1 MIIIW
6 DPSLVT
12 VYPNGVQPAD
22 RELWHASAELLARTY
37 RTGRHEV
44 AAAIRTR
51 SGAIFTGVHLAGSAG
66 RSSICAEGMALGA
79 TLAGTALAGTALAG
93 TALAGAQEQRT
104 DLSVEVDSLL
114 AVLYRPDEDGGT
126 LRVIAPCGVCRELL
140 FDYCPTAWIYVHR
153 WSGPRPAGVVIESGE
168 PAGFSLPVRA
178 ADGQAVRVRVDELL
192 PEKNPRRW

>member
-1 MIIIW
+1 M
-6 DPSLVT
+6 
-12 VYPNGVQPAD
+12 YPNGVQPGD

-79 TLAGTALAGTALAG
+79 VLAGTALSGT
-93 TALAGAQEQRT
+93 QEQRT
-104 DLSVEVDSLL
+104 DLSVEVDSVL

-140 FDYCPTAWIYVHR
+140 FDYCPVAWIYVHR
-153 WSGPRPAGVVIESGE
+153 WTGPRPAGVVTETGA
-168 PAGFSLPVRA
+168 PTGFNLPVRP
-178 ADGQAVRVRVDELL
+178 ADGRAVRVRVDELL
-192 PEKNPRRW
+192 PEKNLRRW